1 MSVFDWHDH
10 EPGND
15 AMPWMHRL
23 KEINPAFKATLF
35 AIPGLADDEF
45 WDSHP
50 DWIELAVHGHLHPNP
65 YECVEWSYERMEQA
79 ILSKPSRFIEGW
91 CSPGWQSSD
100 EVFEALEDHG
110 WWIACQHL
118 EDARRPPGLRTYY
131 YEDGGDRWHGH
142 THNVCGNGIEET
154 WGELSARVAAAT
166 DFRFASEALS

>member
-1 MSVFDWHDH
+1 MICDFEDH
-10 EPGND
+10 EPNND

-35 AIPGLADDEF
+35 AVPGLGSDEF

-50 DWIELAVHGHLHPNP
+50 DWIELAVHGFMHPDP
-65 YECVEWSYERMEQA
+65 YECSEWSYERMEQA
-79 ILSKPSRFIEGW
+79 IGERPSRFARGW
-91 CSPGWQSSD
+91 KSPGWQSSD
-100 EVFEALEDHG
+100 AVFECLDDYG

-118 EDARRPPGLRTYY
+118 EDARRPSSLKTYF
-131 YEDGGDRWHGH
+131 YEDGDDRWHGH

-154 WGELSARVAAAT
+154 WKELSERVASAT